1 MRLVGVVFL
10 ALLAQDNKQ
19 APKIIDK
26 PEDVG
31 REVGGFEAVR
41 KNAKLLVLACTAADC
56 PISKLYLPKIL
67 RMSKQF
73 PGVAW
78 AMIGCNGTDKLDGVE
93 LPFVKAGALK
103 PHRTTEVFVIDSAN
117 VLRYRGAIDDQYG
130 IGYERDKADKNY
142 LVDAI
147 EAILAG
153 KTVPVLATEAPGCAV
168 EGESKPLAGAKA
180 TYHKD
185 VAPLLQRAC
194 QECHRPGEIG
204 PFSLL
209 RYEQARAAAKRM
221 KEVVTQRRM
230 PPWHA
235 NPEHGKWENDRRLSD
250 QEIATIRSWI
260 DAGCPEGDKAEAP
273 AERTWSEGWVIGK
286 PDLILKCPNPIDVPA
301 EGTIPYK
308 YVRVKVPIAED
319 QWVQAAEVRPG
330 ERSVVHHILI
340 FVEYPRERRSEQPP
354 IDGGLFNGY
363 FAVMVPGER
372 PVQYPDGMGKLLPKG
387 SHIIFQI
394 HYTANGKPAKDQS
407 QVGFIFSKAPV
418 KHEVVTRGIVD
429 RRIKIPP
436 GADHHKEEAQFTFH
450 GDAKILSFLPH
461 LHLRGKS
468 FRYTAIH
475 PDGTEEILLDVPA
488 YDFRWQNIYR
498 CAEPKFVK
506 DGTKIKAVAYYDNS
520 KANPANPDPNAT
532 VTWGEQSWDE
542 MLIGYVDFIRVK
554 E

>member
-1 MRLVGVVFL
+1 MRLAGVLFL
-10 ALLAQDNKQ
+10 ALFVQDNKQ
-19 APKIIDK
+19 APKVIDK
-26 PEDVG
+26 PEDIG
-31 REVGGFEAVR
+31 KEFKGFEAVR
-41 KNAKLLVLACTAADC
+41 KDAKLLVLACTAADC

-67 RMSKQF
+67 RMAKQYTN
-73 PGVAW
+73 VSW
-78 AMIGCNGTDKLDGVE
+78 AMIGCNGTSKLDGVD
-93 LPFVKAGALK
+93 LLFVKAGALAPK
-103 PHRTTEVFVIDSAN
+103 RTTDVFVLDANN

-130 IGYERDKADKNY
+130 IGYERDKAEKNY

-147 EAILAG
+147 EALLAG
-153 KTVPVLATEAPGCAV
+153 KPVSVAATEAPGCAV
-168 EGESKPLAGAKA
+168 EGESKPAANA
-180 TYHKD
+180 SVSYHKD
-185 VAPLLQRAC
+185 VAPILQRAC

-250 QEIATIRSWI
+250 KEISTITSWI
-260 DAGCPEGDKAEAP
+260 DAGCPEGNKTEAP
-273 AERTWSEGWVIGK
+273 AEKKWSDGWAIGT
-286 PDLILKCPNPIDVPA
+286 PDLVVKCPSATDVPA

-308 YVRVKVPIAED
+308 YVRVKVPITED
-319 QWVQAAEVRPG
+319 KWVQAAEVRPG
-330 ERSVVHHILI
+330 ERSVVHHILV
-340 FVEYPRERRSEQPP
+340 FVEYPRERRKDQPP

-372 PVQYPDGMGKLLPKG
+372 PVLYHEGMGKLLPAG
-387 SHIIFQI
+387 SHLIFQI
-394 HYTANGKPAKDQS
+394 HYTANGKAAKDQS
-407 QVGFIFSKAPV
+407 QAGFVFSKVPV
-418 KHEVVTRGIVD
+418 KNEVVTRGIVD
-429 RRIKIPP
+429 RKIKIPP
-436 GADHHKEEAQFTFH
+436 GADNHREEAQFTFH

-475 PDGTEEILLDVPA
+475 PDGKEEVLLDVPA

-498 CAEPKFVK
+498 YPEPKFVK
-506 DGTKIKAVAYYDNS
+506 DGTKIKAVAHYDNS
-520 KANPANPDPNAT
+520 KNNPANPDPNAT